1 MFTIKTLNAISPIIH
16 EELDPSLFTV
26 SAEAENPD
34 AILVRSF
41 KMHDMP
47 IPEKLL
53 SVVRAGAGYNNI
65 PVDRMTEQGVA
76 VFNTP
81 GANANAV
88 KELAVC
94 ALLLA
99 SRDVVGG
106 IEWALSL
113 KGQGDE
119 VAALVEKGKG
129 QFVGPEL
136 AGKTLGV
143 LGLGAVG
150 VKIANVATH
159 LRMKVHGFDP
169 YLSVENAWALSRAI
183 VKAPS
188 QDALIAAAD
197 YLTIHVPYNA
207 DTKHMVNAE
216 FLSKMKKGAVLLN
229 LSRNE
234 LADNEA
240 VKAALA
246 SGQLRKYV
254 VDFPTEDLL
263 GVPGVICIPHLGA
276 STPESEENCAQMAA
290 AQTRDYLLYGSI
302 RNSVNL
308 PNCELSAPEA
318 HRVAVIHRN
327 VPNMISQITAQM
339 AAEGVNISH
348 LVNRSRQAV
357 AYTVLDLDSPAS
369 ESALAQLAKIDGI
382 LRVRVI
388 R

>member
-1 MFTIKTLNAISPIIH
+1 M
-16 EELDPSLFTV
+16 
-26 SAEAENPD
+26 
-34 AILVRSF
+34 
-41 KMHDMP
+41 
-47 IPEKLL
+47 
-53 SVVRAGAGYNNI
+53 RAA
-65 PVDRMTEQGVA
+65 A
-76 VFNTP
+76 
-81 GANANAV
+81 
-88 KELAVC
+88 
-94 ALLLA
+94 A

-240 VKAALA
+240 VKARWPPD
-246 SGQLRKYV
+246 S
-254 VDFPTEDLL
+254 
-263 GVPGVICIPHLGA
+263 CA
-276 STPESEENCAQMAA
+276 STWW
-290 AQTRDYLLYGSI
+290 T
-302 RNSVNL
+302 
-308 PNCELSAPEA
+308 
-318 HRVAVIHRN
+318 
-327 VPNMISQITAQM
+327 
-339 AAEGVNISH
+339 
-348 LVNRSRQAV
+348 
-357 AYTVLDLDSPAS
+357 SPPRTCWACP
-369 ESALAQLAKIDGI
+369 G
-382 LRVRVI
+382 
-388 R
+388 

>member
-16 EELDPSLFTV
+16 EELDPSLFKV
-26 SAEAENPD
+26 DADANEYD
-34 AILVRSF
+34 AILVRSA

-47 IPEKLL
+47 VPDSLL

-65 PVDRMTEQGVA
+65 PVDAMTEKGVA

-106 IEWALSL
+106 IEWALTL
-113 KGQGDE
+113 KGKGDE
-119 VAALVEKGKG
+119 VSPLVEKGKS

-136 AGKTLGV
+136 EGKTLGV

-150 VKIANVATH
+150 VKLANIATH
-159 LRMKVHGFDP
+159 LHMKVHGYDP
-169 YLSVENAWALSRAI
+169 YLSVENAWALSRKV
-183 VKAPS
+183 VKAAS
-188 QDALIAAAD
+188 QDALIAEAD
-197 YLTIHVPYNA
+197 YLSVHVPYNK
-207 DTKHMVNAE
+207 DTKHMINAE
-216 FLSKMKKGAVLLN
+216 FIAKMKKGVVLLN

-234 LADNEA
+234 LADNDAIKEA
-240 VKAALA
+240 LL

-254 VDFPTEDLL
+254 VDFPSDDLL
-263 GVPGVICIPHLGA
+263 GVPGVLCIPHLGA

-308 PNCELSAPEA
+308 PNLELGEPEF

-327 VPNMISQITAQM
+327 VPNMISQITA
-339 AAEGVNISH
+339 AFASDGLNISH
-348 LVNRSRQAV
+348 MVNRSRQSA
-357 AYTVLDLDSPAS
+357 AYTVLDLDVPAT
-369 ESALAQLAKIDGI
+369 EKALEDLKKIEGV

-388 R
+388 K

>member
-1 MFTIKTLNAISPIIH
+1 MFTIKTLNSISPIIH
-16 EELDPSLFTV
+16 SELDEKLFTV
-26 SAEAENPD
+26 DAEAQAPD
-34 AILVRSF
+34 AILVRSA

-47 IPEKLL
+47 IPESLAC
-53 SVVRAGAGYNNI
+53 VVRAGAGYNNI
-65 PVDRMTEQGVA
+65 PVEQMTEQGVA

-88 KELAVC
+88 KELAVA

-99 SRDVVGG
+99 SRDIVGG
-106 IEWALSL
+106 IEWALTL
-113 KGQGDE
+113 KGKGEE
-119 VAALVEKGKG
+119 VQPLVEKGKG

-136 AGKTLGV
+136 DGKTLGV
-143 LGLGAVG
+143 LGLGAIG
-150 VKIANVATH
+150 VRIANTATH
-159 LRMKVHGFDP
+159 LHMKVQGYDP
-169 YLSVENAWALSRAI
+169 YLSVENAWALSRSITRA
-183 VKAPS
+183 AS

-197 YLTIHVPYNA
+197 YLTIHVPYNK
-207 DTKHMVNAE
+207 DTRHMVDAS

-240 VKAALA
+240 VKEALA

-254 VDFPTEDLL
+254 VDFPSDDLL

-290 AQTRDYLLYGSI
+290 AQARDYLLYGSI

-308 PNCELSAPEA
+308 PALELGAPEG
-318 HRVAVIHRN
+318 HRVTVIHKN
-327 VPNMISQITAQM
+327 IPNMISQITAAM
-339 AAEGVNISH
+339 AAEGVNIGNM
-348 LVNRSRQAV
+348 VNRSHQAV
-357 AYTVLDLDSPAS
+357 AYTVLDLDSPAP
-369 ESALAQLAKIDGI
+369 ESALEKLRGVDGV

-388 R
+388 A

>member
-197 YLTIHVPYNA
+197 YLTIHVP
-207 DTKHMVNAE
+207 
-216 FLSKMKKGAVLLN
+216 
-229 LSRNE
+229 
-234 LADNEA
+234 
-240 VKAALA
+240 
-246 SGQLRKYV
+246 
-254 VDFPTEDLL
+254 
-263 GVPGVICIPHLGA
+263 
-276 STPESEENCAQMAA
+276 
-290 AQTRDYLLYGSI
+290 
-302 RNSVNL
+302 
-308 PNCELSAPEA
+308 
-318 HRVAVIHRN
+318 
-327 VPNMISQITAQM
+327 
-339 AAEGVNISH
+339 
-348 LVNRSRQAV
+348 
-357 AYTVLDLDSPAS
+357 
-369 ESALAQLAKIDGI
+369 
-382 LRVRVI
+382 
-388 R
+388 